1 MTISY
6 NGLWKILIDKNL
18 QRKNLKEKLKISS
31 LTFAKMSRGE
41 TVSMDVLMRL
51 WEKHIIDNLQQFL
64 LELGKGFTFV
74 GRQVRLII
82 AETFECYGLK
92 KI

>member
-1 MTISY
+1 MIISY

-18 QRKNLKEKLKISS
+18 QRKDLREALKISS
-31 LTFAKMSRGE
+31 STFAKMSRGE

-51 WEKHIIDNLQQFL
+51 CEYLDCNIGDVVS
-64 LELGKGFTFV
+64 FV
-74 GRQVRLII
+74 
-82 AETFECYGLK
+82 ED

>member
-18 QRKNLKEKLKISS
+18 QRKDLKEALKISS
-31 LTFAKMSRGE
+31 STFAKMSRGE

-51 WEKHIIDNLQQFL
+51 CEYLDCNIGDVVSFIKDD
-64 LELGKGFTFV
+64 ES
-74 GRQVRLII
+74 
-82 AETFECYGLK
+82 
-92 KI
+92 

>member
-18 QRKNLKEKLKISS
+18 QRKDLKEALKISS
-31 LTFAKMSRGE
+31 STFAKMSRGE

-51 WEKHIIDNLQQFL
+51 CDYLDCNIGDVVIFIKDDE
-64 LELGKGFTFV
+64 
-74 GRQVRLII
+74 
-82 AETFECYGLK
+82 A
-92 KI
+92 

>member
-18 QRKNLKEKLKISS
+18 QRKDLKEALKISS
-31 LTFAKMSRGE
+31 STFAKMSRGE

-51 WEKHIIDNLQQFL
+51 CDYLDCNIGDVVSFIKDDE
-64 LELGKGFTFV
+64 
-74 GRQVRLII
+74 
-82 AETFECYGLK
+82 A
-92 KI
+92 

>member
-18 QRKNLKEKLKISS
+18 QRKDLKETLKISS
-31 LTFAKMSRGE
+31 STFAKMSRGE

-51 WEKHIIDNLQQFL
+51 VSIND
-64 LELGKGFTFV
+64 ELGKHCFPNSKKLEVFY
-74 GRQVRLII
+74 
-82 AETFECYGLK
+82 AERFF
-92 KI
+92 

>member
-18 QRKNLKEKLKISS
+18 QRKDLREALKISS
-31 LTFAKMSRGE
+31 STFAKMSRGE

-51 WEKHIIDNLQQFL
+51 CEYLDCNIGDVVS
-64 LELGKGFTFV
+64 FV
-74 GRQVRLII
+74 
-82 AETFECYGLK
+82 ED